1 MKTITF
7 SYEGKSKMQQLAN
20 TTDPVIKGEYHQ
32 IWFQE
37 KVGRFQER
45 LNFSKRLSESQATIK
60 GVNHLM

>member
-1 MKTITF
+1 
-7 SYEGKSKMQQLAN
+7 MQQLAN